1 MTSAKNYNYGINGL
15 RGLCI
20 LMVFVHH
27 IANSGILPDV
37 DSYIYR
43 AAMHLFSTFR
53 YGVEIF
59 FMISGYVIYNSLKRH
74 ASFKSFIV
82 DRFIR
87 IHPTWIPIL
96 ICLFVFG
103 PIVGRGIFE
112 SFDPMIWSSTFI
124 SNLFFLPPIIPFP
137 LAHPAAWSLSY
148 EWLFYLISGLGVYY
162 LMPRRGKITSFAL
175 LFIIS
180 VFFINFFP
188 RGLYFISG
196 IIVARNEDKIKSYS
210 KYFILPSLSF
220 FLFLFIWEKTG
231 ASYAEIYQTVL
242 EYSLDSRIIYLL
254 LAFIFGT
261 YMFATITLGNGLITK
276 LLDTPV
282 FQFLGNIS
290 YAFYLWSP
298 ICMMVGKILAV
309 KFVEPHFGDWAS
321 VGFFAVS
328 SFIASIIVSYLNWL
342 IIEQR
347 FTKYIKSRIAKRRE
361 AAYAG

>member
-1 MTSAKNYNYGINGL
+1 MTSTKNYNYGINGL

-20 LMVFVHH
+20 LMVFIHH
-27 IANSGILPDV
+27 IANSGIVPDV
-37 DSYIYR
+37 DSDIYR
-43 AAMHLFSTFR
+43 ASMHLFSTFR

-59 FMISGYVIYNSLKRH
+59 FMISGYVIYKSLQRH
-74 ASFKSFIV
+74 TSFKNFII

-96 ICLFVFG
+96 ICLFIFG

-112 SFDPMIWSSTFI
+112 SFDPVIWGSTFI

-148 EWLFYLISGLGVYY
+148 EWLFYLISGVGVYY
-162 LMPRRGKITSFAL
+162 LLPQRGKLTSFVL

-196 IIVARNEDKIKSYS
+196 IIVAQYEEKIRSHS
-210 KYFILPSLSF
+210 KLFVLPSMSC

-242 EYSLDSRIIYLL
+242 EYSFDGRIIYLF

-261 YMFATITLGNGLITK
+261 YMFAAITLGNGLITK
-276 LLDTPV
+276 LLDTSS

-309 KFVEPHFGDWAS
+309 KFVAPHFGEWSS
-321 VGFFAVS
+321 VVFFTLS
-328 SFIASIIVSYLNWL
+328 SFMASLIVSYLNWL
-342 IIEQR
+342 FIEQR
-347 FTKYIKSRIAKRRE
+347 LTKVIKSYIAKQRE
-361 AAYAG
+361 AAHAG